1 MRTLAQQ
8 AQRGV
13 LWNTSFSMFRDVL
26 QFGVTLILVRYLSP
40 DVYGQYGLV
49 NGIIGF
55 LYVFSF
61 RSFVAHTLQIRG
73 TKDVHYQDHFTA
85 GGVIH
90 LGMFVITN
98 VAAILLWSNETYGGI
113 AFFLH
118 VMSPIFLFHWPSEF
132 RVKMLEKNLNWGRL
146 RSLQAIGL
154 VLNAS
159 VAVLMAA
166 NGLGVY
172 ALILPGMLVPLPFVY
187 DLFFVKKWKPNWKWS
202 SKNYGPAL
210 RFGRTRILSEIATY
224 GRPLLESAVFVRIYG
239 FAGFGIFGR
248 AVGLAQIVCFKFAF
262 LLLQSLYPVLTR
274 IEPKT
279 PSYERACR
287 LVLSSV
293 SWIVIPLAV
302 VCAILAEP
310 LVLLIYGDNWLDAVP
325 LLPWAFIAG
334 VSWALYHGVYML
346 ALANQQ
352 QKQCLQVDVF
362 LLLGTSASLYWF
374 LPLNIPA
381 YFIGLTVVQGFGYL
395 YLLYGLSRNR
405 SIAPRVI
412 FNSLIPPVAA
422 ALGSWVMCEGAR
434 SGWDLDLHSFAIAAV
449 YGLTFTVI
457 YCIVLRLLFSSLLS
471 ELVRWVPGG
480 QHLSRLL
487 VLAR

>member
-1 MRTLAQQ
+1 M
-8 AQRGV
+8 
-13 LWNTSFSMFRDVL
+13 
-26 QFGVTLILVRYLSP
+26 
-40 DVYGQYGLV
+40 
-49 NGIIGF
+49 
-55 LYVFSF
+55 
-61 RSFVAHTLQIRG
+61 
-73 TKDVHYQDHFTA
+73 
-85 GGVIH
+85 IH

-310 LVLLIYGDNWLDAVP
+310 LVLLIYGDNWLDARAASS
-325 LLPWAFIAG
+325 LG
-334 VSWALYHGVYML
+334 VHRWG
-346 ALANQQ
+346 
-352 QKQCLQVDVF
+352 
-362 LLLGTSASLYWF
+362 LLGSLPRGLYAGTGESAAEAMS
-374 LPLNIPA
+374 PS
-381 YFIGLTVVQGFGYL
+381 GR
-395 YLLYGLSRNR
+395 LSSVGN
-405 SIAPRVI
+405 VG
-412 FNSLIPPVAA
+412 VA
-422 ALGSWVMCEGAR
+422 
-434 SGWDLDLHSFAIAAV
+434 I
-449 YGLTFTVI
+449 
-457 YCIVLRLLFSSLLS
+457 
-471 ELVRWVPGG
+471 
-480 QHLSRLL
+480 L
-487 VLAR
+487 VLALEHSGVLYRAYGGAGIWVPVSLVWAEP

>member
-1 MRTLAQQ
+1 MSTLAQQ

-13 LWNTSFSMFRDVL
+13 LWNTSFSLFRDVL

-61 RSFVAHTLQIRG
+61 RSFVAYTLQIRG
-73 TKDVHYQDHFTA
+73 TKEVHYQDHFTA

-98 VAAILLWSNETYGGI
+98 LAAALLRPSETYGGI

-118 VMSPIFLFHWPSEF
+118 IMSPIFLFHWPSEF
-132 RVKMLEKNLNWGRL
+132 RVKMLEKDLNWARL
-146 RSLQAIGL
+146 RFLQAIGL
-154 VLNAS
+154 VLSAS
-159 VAVLMAA
+159 AAVLMAA

-187 DLFFVKKWKPNWKWS
+187 DLFLVEKWRPNWKWS
-202 SKNYGPAL
+202 CQNYRPAL
-210 RFGRTRILSEIATY
+210 RFGRTRILSEVVTY
-224 GRPLLESAVFVRIYG
+224 GRPLLEGAVFVQMYG

-262 LLLQSLYPVLTR
+262 LLLQSIYPVLTR
-274 IEPKT
+274 IEPET

-310 LVLLIYGDNWLDAVP
+310 LVLLIYGENWLEAVP

-352 QKQCLQVDVF
+352 QSQCLQVDVV
-362 LLLGTSASLYWF
+362 LMLGTSISLYGF
-374 LPLNIPA
+374 LPLSIPV
-381 YFIGLTVVQGFGYL
+381 YFCALAGVQGLGYF

-405 SIAPRVI
+405 SIAPKVI

-422 ALGSWVMCEGAR
+422 ALGSWIMCEGAR
-434 SGWDLDLHSFAIAAV
+434 TGWDLDLHSSVIAAA
-449 YGLTFTVI
+449 YGLAFAVM
-457 YCIVLRLLFSSLLS
+457 YCVVLRLAFSSLLS

-480 QHLSRLL
+480 QHLSRILI
-487 VLAR
+487 LAR